1 MKIENEIEK
10 ELKKSMENQ
19 STIEI
24 ENESSHEMQS
34 RAWIE
39 QRKEMHKLKIARWRE
54 YFTR

>member
-10 ELKKSMENQ
+10 ESKKSMENQ

>member
-1 MKIENEIEK
+1 MKIENEIDRES
-10 ELKKSMENQ
+10 KKSMENQ

-39 QRKEMHKLKIARWRE
+39 QRKEMHKLKIAR
-54 YFTR
+54 